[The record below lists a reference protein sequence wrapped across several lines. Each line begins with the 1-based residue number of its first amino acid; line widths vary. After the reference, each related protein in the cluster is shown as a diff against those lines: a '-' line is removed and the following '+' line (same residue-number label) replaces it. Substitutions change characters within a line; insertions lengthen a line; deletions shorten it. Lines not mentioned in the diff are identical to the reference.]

1 VNDVVTELEQP
12 LDRVLSE
19 DVGQLLRV
27 RRGGIQ
33 MLDPFDERWLSL
45 RPATSFVT
53 PCGSPLTQQIARHRA
68 LSTWLA
74 ATTRAPM
81 YA

>member
-33 MLDPFDERWLSL
+33 MLDPFDER
-45 RPATSFVT
+45 
-53 PCGSPLTQQIARHRA
+53 
-68 LSTWLA
+68 
-74 ATTRAPM
+74 
-81 YA
+81 